1 MSEQDKPEDDDAA
14 TPKAGDATEQVDATA
29 GASDAAAASDD
40 KPTAS
45 DSEAADSDLA
55 ESKVADDT
63 RTADSDAADPAD
75 SEAANNTTDND
86 VPARRM
92 SARTTR
98 RLLAAVAVVA
108 VVVAFVTIFATG
120 GFDRGDDAVSTGAG
134 ATGAAAGEAFG
145 TAAAGT
151 CLTWTKSDASDLHQ
165 VDCDDEHLFEVAATV
180 DLSQYP
186 GSEFGP
192 DSKFPGVLR
201 FTELKDE
208 HCTPAVQQVLD
219 SKFDPKGKFS
229 VGLINP
235 GEAGW
240 SAGERT
246 LRCGL
251 QYSGNSGAL
260 RPIVGTVASQD
271 QSDVLEPGTCVGI
284 NQNLPGDPVDCGQEH
299 AFEVVSI
306 VDLSTQFPGGPPS
319 VADQDKFLEPECT
332 RAATEYLGS
341 PDALRAKTLTLFW
354 GQIDSTSW
362 LAGSRKVNCS
372 IGKGADV
379 GFAPIVGSAKGDIT
393 INGQAPVPPPDVPEG
408 RSLPGPLPGASPPG

>member
-1 MSEQDKPEDDDAA
+1 MSEPDKPANDDAA
-14 TPKAGDATEQVDATA
+14 TPKADDTAEQVDATA
-29 GASDAAAASDD
+29 DTSDD
-40 KPTAS
+40 AT
-45 DSEAADSDLA
+45 
-55 ESKVADDT
+55 
-63 RTADSDAADPAD
+63 
-75 SEAANNTTDND
+75 
-86 VPARRM
+86 PARRRV
-92 SARTTR
+92 SAKTTR
-98 RLLAAVAVVA
+98 RLLAAVAVAA

-120 GFDRGDDAVSTGAG
+120 GFDKGDDAESTGAA
-134 ATGAAAGEAFG
+134 ATGAVAGEAFG

-165 VDCDDEHLFEVAATV
+165 VDCNSEHLFEVAATV

-186 GSEFGP
+186 GAEFGP

-208 HCTPAVQQVLD
+208 HCTPAVQRYLG
-219 SKFDPKGKFS
+219 SKFDPNGKFS

-284 NQNLPGDPVDCGQEH
+284 NQNLPGDPVDCSKEH

-306 VDLSTQFPGGPPS
+306 VDLSAQFPGGPPS

-332 RAATEYLGS
+332 RTSTEYLGS
-341 PDALRAKTLTLFW
+341 PDALRDKTLTLFW
-354 GQIDSTSW
+354 GQFDSTSW
-362 LAGSRKVNCS
+362 LAGSRKINCS

-393 INGQAPVPPPDVPEG
+393 INGQAPVPPPPVPEG
-408 RSLPGPLPGASPPG
+408 RSLPTPLPPG